1 MALWLVSK
9 KDLSI
14 DQNLYLAFCLCEH
27 KLLVRAPGLR
37 CDLPVFGSPHSA
49 ALSLL
54 RSEFLL
60 KRILQNC
67 SDGKLLSCL
76 VLKLVQMENFS
87 QSLFLKIVQMDRHL
101 GFLDV
106 PQPSD
111 PDVKVFHKHCIT
123 SNAKQ
128 HLKPP

>member
-1 MALWLVSK
+1 MRAQVTCASTWFKVRSACVWLSTF
-9 KDLSI
+9 SS
-14 DQNLYLAFCLCEH
+14 
-27 KLLVRAPGLR
+27 LVPPQVRT
-37 CDLPVFGSPHSA
+37 
-49 ALSLL
+49 
-54 RSEFLL
+54 LL

-128 HLKPP
+128 HLKPPRYLPLERQSFESQMILLYHQC